1 MKRIFTL
8 FLALALLIGAT
19 ACGSETP
26 SDTKPDNTT
35 SAVTEEATDNTPA
48 IFKKGLNFNGDT
60 VTFLVRSGNVDEI
73 YASAETGDIVN
84 DAIYKSR
91 VAVEDKLNLK
101 FNFVERVGTSPQ
113 ERSEYADHLAQTV
126 MAGDDTYDWA
136 EMMAAVYPSVIKKGI
151 LKDLSDAE
159 HLEFDS
165 PWWGGDLK
173 KQATIGNGLY
183 FLVGDYSTGYLSDVF
198 CIYFNKQLFENYKLE
213 DPYELVR
220 SGNWTL
226 DKLIEMSEAGSQDL
240 NGDGKYDYE
249 DSLGFVVHD
258 QYHLCGFM
266 KSNEVDAF
274 TSNGSGFDYSF
285 GTEHDFDVVTKMNQL
300 LFKTDG
306 GFLFEGAKTIAS
318 DLEDYNRLTSKFTSG
333 EILMISAQMKDAV
346 TDLRDMKQDY
356 GILPFPK
363 YDKNQENYYSV
374 SRTTHSAISMPVT
387 CSDDE
392 KALAA
397 LEALAASNHDI
408 VIPTYYETAL
418 KTKYSRDD
426 ESSEMYDIV
435 LNSLS
440 LSFGYLYNSS
450 TVTDGNFYSPV
461 EIFLAGVKNPS
472 TFSSNCASRKSAAI
486 SCYTAFVDS
495 IIEANK

>member
-1 MKRIFTL
+1 MKKIFA
-8 FLALALLIGAT
+8 FLLSAAMLIGAT
-19 ACGSETP
+19 ACGNETP
-26 SDTKPDNTT
+26 SDTTTENTT
-35 SAVTEEATDNTPA
+35 SASTDESADNTPA

-60 VTFLVRSGNVDEI
+60 VTLLVRSGNIDEI
-73 YASAETGDIVN
+73 YASDETGDIVN

-91 VAVEDKLNLK
+91 LAVEEKLNLK
-101 FNFVERVGTSPQ
+101 INFVERVGTSPQ

-136 EMMAAVYPSVIKKGI
+136 EMMAAVYPSVITKGI

-159 HLEFDS
+159 HLELDS
-165 PWWGGDLK
+165 PWWGGDLI
-173 KQATIGNGLY
+173 KQAAIGNGLY
-183 FLVGDYSTGYLSDVF
+183 FLVGDYSIGYLSDAF
-198 CIYFNKQLFENYKLE
+198 CIYFNKQLFENYKLD

-226 DKLIEMSEAGSQDL
+226 DKLIELSETGSQDL
-240 NGDGKYDYE
+240 NGDGKYDYD

-274 TSNGSGFDYSF
+274 TSNGNGFDYSF
-285 GTEHDFDVVTKMNQL
+285 GTEHDFDAVTKMNQL

-306 GFLFEGAKTIAS
+306 GFLFAGAKTIAN
-318 DLEDYNRLTSKFTSG
+318 DLENYNRLTSKFISG
-333 EILMISAQMKDAV
+333 EILMMSAQMKDAV
-346 TDLRDMKQDY
+346 TDLRDMQHDY

-363 YDKNQENYYSV
+363 YDTAQDNYFTV

-387 CSDDE
+387 CSEDE

-397 LEALAASNHDI
+397 LEALAASNHEI

-418 KTKYSRDD
+418 KTK
-426 ESSEMYDIV
+426 
-435 LNSLS
+435 
-440 LSFGYLYNSS
+440 
-450 TVTDGNFYSPV
+450 GN
-461 EIFLAGVKNPS
+461 
-472 TFSSNCASRKSAAI
+472 
-486 SCYTAFVDS
+486 TA
-495 IIEANK
+495 